1 MGRTDSKT
9 TPRRPPSWGPAKAS
23 ATGTRFH
30 QACSTYSPR
39 RSRAP
44 PPASSVGTAPT
55 AEAGAAHPAGSPR
68 PDASRGG
75 HTGTLSQLIAPAGRG
90 RGYGTDDSEPSSDS
104 DGPPP
109 LVDDSCDSD
118 SDDPS
123 TIAVIREIGRASLAR
138 AAEIRAEPATAQGGL
153 ARVFASRPW
162 AEEEGRRLHQA
173 LARGSRPNE
182 ESSTGPTPDRPR
194 TDHRTDPPPPGLLR
208 LASCWCP
215 LGPLLASSW
224 PPPAIEYTLNT
235 L

>member
-1 MGRTDSKT
+1 MDSKT

-30 QACSTYSPR
+30 QACSTCSPR
-39 RSRAP
+39 RT
-44 PPASSVGTAPT
+44 PASSVGTAPT
-55 AEAGAAHPAGSPR
+55 AEAGAAHPAGRPR

-123 TIAVIREIGRASLAR
+123 TIAAIREIGRASLAR

>member
-1 MGRTDSKT
+1 MFT
-9 TPRRPPSWGPAKAS
+9 
-23 ATGTRFH
+23 
-30 QACSTYSPR
+30 QAEPG
-39 RSRAP
+39 P

-55 AEAGAAHPAGSPR
+55 AEAGAAHPAGRPR

-123 TIAVIREIGRASLAR
+123 TIAAIREIGAR

-194 TDHRTDPPPPGLLR
+194 TDHRTDPPPFWPPPFGLL
-208 LASCWCP
+208 LVSSWPAPC
-215 LGPLLASSW
+215 LFLASSCH
-224 PPPAIEYTLNT
+224 
-235 L
+235 